1 MENVNTIG
9 KDFTLGQLAKFVAPP
24 VITRLVVSVFQTL
37 DDSLFISRYCGQNAL
52 AAFSVMLPWFM
63 LVDAIG
69 MLCSAVSTRCSIL
82 MGKKENDRA
91 KKDFSAMVVII
102 FGLGLCITLFLSF
115 FRDKLLTILGETEAL
130 RPYAETYINVSRFYA
145 PFSLSTYVLG
155 SFYVIAGKPKCSMYT
170 SIIQTFCNIFFDW
183 VFIVKLNTGIVGAAY
198 ANFIGFA
205 CVWLFGIIFFSSNKR
220 EIHFVKPDFKLKPL
234 FKDVIKLGR
243 TQVITSLSISLNTYI
258 TNNVQL
264 ALAGEELVAAFTIV
278 NNVQFMF
285 MNSMFG
291 LIGSICPIISYAY
304 GEKNAKKLRK
314 TLKQAMILVLAL
326 VTIIALVYF
335 FGRETIINLYLNEE
349 ASNVIREMARY
360 GMKVAPLSFYFFGF
374 NVLTQEFF
382 NSVANAKVSSTLTII
397 ENIIFSNITVLLMPQ
412 LLGLNSIWYIFAV
425 TEVCTFFFSMSCL
438 EKNKDR
444 YGFGK
449 EKIATFINE

>member
-24 VITRLVVSVFQTL
+24 VITRLVVSIFQTL
-37 DDSLFISRYCGQNAL
+37 DDSLFISRYCGPNAL

-63 LVDAIG
+63 IVDAIG

-82 MGKKENDRA
+82 MGKKENEKA
-91 KKDFSAMVVII
+91 KSDFTTMVII
-102 FGLGLCITLFLSF
+102 VFALGLGITLFLTL
-115 FRDKLLTILGETEAL
+115 FRDKLLTILGETETL

-145 PFSLSTYVLG
+145 PFSLSTFILG

-183 VFIVKLNTGIVGAAY
+183 LFIVKLDTGIVGAAY
-198 ANFIGFA
+198 ANFIGFT
-205 CVWLFGIIFFSSNKR
+205 CVWLFGIIFFSNKKR
-220 EIHFVKPDFKLKPL
+220 EIHFTKPNFDLKPL
-234 FKDVIKLGR
+234 FKDVLKLGR
-243 TQVITSLSISLNTYI
+243 TQVITSISISINTFI
-258 TNNVQL
+258 TNTVEL
-264 ALAGEELVAAFTIV
+264 ALAGEELVSAFTIV

-304 GEKNAKKLRK
+304 GEKNVAKLKK
-314 TLKQAMILVLAL
+314 TLKQAMTLVMGL
-326 VTIIALVYF
+326 VTIIALIYF
-335 FGRETIINLYLNEE
+335 FGRETIISLYLNEE
-349 ASNVIREMARY
+349 ASDLIRQMARY

-382 NSVANAKVSSTLTII
+382 NSVANSKVSSSLTII
-397 ENIIFSNITVLLMPQ
+397 ENIIFSNITVILMPK
-412 LLGLNSIWYIFAV
+412 LFGINAIWYIFTV
-425 TEVCTFFFSMSCL
+425 TEFATFFFSLYCL
-438 EKNKDR
+438 INNADR
-444 YGFGK
+444 YGLGK
-449 EKIATFINE
+449 ENIATFVNE